1 MIIVALGSNL
11 PGRYASCGA
20 VLDTACA
27 EIEKAGIKITARS
40 RTYLTAPVPASD
52 QPWYHNAVI
61 ALETHLSPHDLLRTL
76 RGIEESMGRVRTVP
90 NAARIIDLDIVA
102 YRNELIDTPDLTLPH
117 PRMDA
122 RAFVLN
128 PLRDIAPGW
137 THPRTRKTLHD
148 LIAML
153 PAGRQWF
160 AEKDVYVMG
169 IVNVTPDS
177 FSDGGRYLDAQSAI
191 THAQLLDAEGADI
204 LDIGG
209 ESTRPGAAPVSA
221 RDEQARILPVV
232 GAMRERIVS
241 VDTRNAD
248 TMRAAINHGAAM
260 INDVSA
266 LTHDPAAMDVAAG
279 FDGPV
284 CLMHMQGNP
293 QTMQKNPFYQDVVGE
308 VFAYLEKRIAHCVA
322 AGISKGRIVADPG
335 FGFGKS
341 FDHNVALLDH
351 FDRFRALGVTLMAG
365 VSRKGFVGI
374 LAGDAPVGDRLDE
387 SLRIARDLTHRGAR
401 ILRVHDVA
409 ATRAFLQL
417 P

>member
-1 MIIVALGSNL
+1 MIVIALGSNL
-11 PGRYASCGA
+11 PGRFADCDA
-20 VLDTACA
+20 VLDHACRA
-27 EIEKAGIKITARS
+27 MAGAGITIIARS

-52 QPWYHNAVI
+52 QPWYHNAAV
-61 ALETHLSPHDLLRTL
+61 AVETALSPHDLLKTL
-76 RGIEESMGRVRTVP
+76 RAIEESMGRVRSVA
-90 NAARIIDLDIVA
+90 NAARIIDLDVIA
-102 YRNELIDTPDLTLPH
+102 YKGEIIASPDLTVPH
-117 PRMDA
+117 PRMQD
-122 RAFVLN
+122 RTFVLN
-128 PLRDIAPGW
+128 PMRDVAPDW
-137 THPRTRKTLHD
+137 THPGLGKTLHE
-148 LIAML
+148 LLAAL

-160 AEKDVYVMG
+160 ADKDVYLMG

-177 FSDGGRYLDAQSAI
+177 FSDGGRFIDPQSAI
-191 THAQLLDAEGADI
+191 THGHILNVEGADI

-209 ESTRPGAAPVSA
+209 ESTRPGAVPVTP

-232 GAMRERIVS
+232 SALRTHFVS

-248 TMRAAINHGAAM
+248 TMRACINHGAAM

-266 LTHDPAAMDVAAG
+266 LTHDPASMDVVAG

-284 CLMHMQGNP
+284 CLMHMQGTP
-293 QTMQKNPFYQDVVGE
+293 QTMQSAPSYHDVVGE
-308 VFAYLEKRIAHCVA
+308 VYEYLERRIAHCVA

-341 FDHNVALLDH
+341 FDHNIALLDH
-351 FDRFRALGVTLMAG
+351 FDRFQGLGVTLMAG

-374 LAGDAPVGDRLDE
+374 LAGNAPVGDRLDE
-387 SLRIARDLTHRGAR
+387 SLRIARDLTRRGAR